1 MGKKIKF
8 RTPLAA
14 ELKQKYDNLYAE
26 YKAEKE
32 RCSQIFIEYCHMEGK
47 YGKMACDPW
56 DCGQGM
62 RGYHYE
68 YSSRELEQKELDERE
83 QFLKDNNYRHQNDI
97 WEAYKP
103 LLDEAEEA
111 FNLEQYGMTT
121 KERQLR
127 KILAGYEKNVAEA
140 KKEVIYWEEQVRKAK
155 KELGDYLETTEQ
167 GRPLFFN

>member
-1 MGKKIKF
+1 MSKKTKF

-26 YKAEKE
+26 YEAEKK
-32 RCSQIFIEYCHMEGK
+32 RCTDIFIEYCHMEGK
-47 YGKMACDPW
+47 YGKAVSSPW
-56 DCGQGM
+56 DCGQGL

-68 YSSRELEQKELDERE
+68 YPSREWEQKERDERE
-83 QFLKDNNYRHQNDI
+83 QFLKDNNYRHQSDI

-121 KERQLR
+121 RERYLR
-127 KILAGYEKNVAEA
+127 KVLAGYEKNVAAA
-140 KKEVIYWEEQVRKAK
+140 KKEVAEWEERVRQAK
-155 KELGDYLETTEQ
+155 KELGDYLETTEK

>member
-1 MGKKIKF
+1 MSKKIKF

-26 YKAEKE
+26 YEAEKD
-32 RCSQIFIEYCHMEGK
+32 RCFKVFLEYCHMEGK
-47 YGKMACDPW
+47 YGKAVSSPW

-68 YSSRELEQKELDERE
+68 YPSIEIEKQEREERE
-83 QFLKDNNYRHQNDI
+83 QFLKDNNHRSSSEI

-121 KERQLR
+121 KERNLR
-127 KILAGYEKNVAEA
+127 KILAGYEKNVEEA
-140 KKEVIYWEEQVRKAK
+140 KREVAEWEERVRQAK
-155 KELGDYLETTEQ
+155 EDLNRYLETIQ
-167 GRPLFFN
+167 KK